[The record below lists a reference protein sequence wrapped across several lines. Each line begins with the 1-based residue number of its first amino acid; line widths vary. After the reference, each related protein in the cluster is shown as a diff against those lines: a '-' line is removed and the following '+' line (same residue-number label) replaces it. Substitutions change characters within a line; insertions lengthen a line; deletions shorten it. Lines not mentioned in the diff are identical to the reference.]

1 MCTYVDVASF
11 LALSFC
17 EIKQEHLSFSQ
28 LSSLMKQVEP
38 ELSAVDASID
48 WTGDSYMFATG
59 FYKRFF
65 VTDDQEDGIR
75 CSALSELEKELTHIT
90 GSVPVQ
96 IRESLRR
103 SIHDKVEKG
112 LAAV

>member
-17 EIKQEHLSFSQ
+17 ETKQERLSFSQ
-28 LSSLMKQVEP
+28 LSSLMSQVEP
-38 ELSAVDASID
+38 ELSEIDAAID
-48 WTGDSYMFATG
+48 WTRDSYMFATG

-65 VTDDQEDGIR
+65 ETDDQEDGIR
-75 CSALSELEKELTHIT
+75 CSALSDLENELAYIT
-90 GSVPVQ
+90 GSVPTQ
-96 IRESLRR
+96 IRESLKR

-112 LAAV
+112 LGAY